1 MNHRHE
7 GTHQQREPYCPI
19 IGDRPANGFT
29 LLEMLVAIAIFAL
42 LGVAGVGLMRFGVD
56 SRDAIGER
64 VDRLGDIQRAQVI
77 LTADLAQIALRP
89 TRGKGAL
96 SRESVFLGLNPIA
109 GQSGQGSS
117 AGTILQFV
125 RRGWRNEDNASRAS
139 VQSVQYAFV
148 DGQLMRRSKSALD
161 GAEFGEPQILLRDVE
176 GVELSFFSN
185 GGWSR
190 NFQASEANPL
200 PLAIELTLKMGK
212 KGDVRQRFLTSGTTL

>member
-1 MNHRHE
+1 M
-7 GTHQQREPYCPI
+7 THPLKRSWSSTV
-19 IGDRPANGFT
+19 GDEHASGFT

-89 TRGKGAL
+89 TRDKGAL
-96 SRESVFLGLNPIA
+96 GHERAFLGRNPI
-109 GQSGQGSS
+109 GNDLRTNPS

-148 DGQLMRRSKSALD
+148 EGQLMRRSKSALD

-200 PLAIELTLKMGK
+200 PLAIELTLKMGQ
-212 KGDVRQRFLTSGTTL
+212 KGDVRQRFLTSGSTL